1 MTSEVLSVKDIVNAI
16 KTSLEFE
23 FSHIEVSG
31 EISNLSPSKTG
42 HIYFTLSDADA
53 SLSCALFRGDALRNP
68 QVKMMRDGDKV
79 VVSGPINVYS
89 KRGTFQLIAKK
100 ITKAGKGD
108 LKQQFEALK
117 QKLLSEG
124 LFEATH
130 KKEIPKF
137 PGRIAVLTAA
147 TGAAVHDFVNIIK
160 RRSIW
165 CDVLII
171 PCLVQGDQAP
181 KSLIK
186 ALRWADSQADID
198 LILLTRGGGSLEDLW
213 AFNDE
218 QLVREIYKTKTPT
231 ISAVGHQVDFSLSD
245 FVADLRLET
254 PSAAAEYISEPQ
266 TKIKQRMDYAMR
278 NLGQTFRGFKLKV
291 LERIEKVNPSH
302 FVYILEK
309 RLGLQRQRL
318 GRVNLHAMESQL
330 AISDKKLRLEE
341 LIDDAVRAMES
352 QQKERQAKLDVFT
365 RALKSLSPHNVLER
379 GYTYLEDENSV
390 ITSYKDFVKI
400 NPNSKL
406 RINFYDG
413 SAEVKKV

>member
-23 FSHIEVSG
+23 FSHIEVTG

-68 QVKMMRDGDKV
+68 QIKMMRNGDKV
-79 VVSGPINVYS
+79 VVSGPINVYA

-100 ITKAGKGD
+100 VTKAGKGD

-124 LFEATH
+124 LFESTH

-137 PGRIAVLTAA
+137 PGRVAVLTAA

-165 CDVLII
+165 CDVLIV

-186 ALRWADSQADID
+186 ALKWADAQNDID

-218 QLVREIYKTKTPT
+218 QLVREIYKAKTPT

-266 TKIKQRMDYAMR
+266 TKIKQRMNYAMK
-278 NLGQTFRGFKLKV
+278 NLGQTFRGFKLQV

-302 FVYILEK
+302 FVYLLEK

-318 GRVNLHAMESQL
+318 SRVNLHAMESQL
-330 AISDKKLRLEE
+330 AIADKKFQLEE
-341 LIDDAVRAMES
+341 LIEIAVRAMES
-352 QQKERQAKLDVFT
+352 QQKARQAKLDSFT

-379 GYTYLEDENSV
+379 GYSYLEDENSV

-400 NPNSKL
+400 DPNSKL

-413 SAEVKKV
+413 SAEVKKI